1 MITLTQAAAEKIR
14 ELMADQ
20 PGEVYLRLFVQ
31 KGGCEGFT
39 YGMGFDDRME
49 ADDEVL
55 EQHGIRLVVDPLTR
69 RVMDGAQID
78 YRRTPVGEG
87 FAVYNPRA
95 VATCGCG
102 HSFKTAEEQGE
113 AQPCEEAS
121 AGGGG
126 GDE

>member
-20 PGEVYLRLFVQ
+20 PGGVYLRLFVQ

-102 HSFKTAEEQGE
+102 HSFKTAEDQGE
-113 AQPCEEAS
+113 AQPCEEAPV
-121 AGGGG
+121 GGGG

>member
-1 MITLTQAAAEKIR
+1 MITLTQAAADKIR
-14 ELMADQ
+14 ELMAEQ

-39 YGMGFDDRME
+39 YGMGFDDRTE
-49 ADDEVL
+49 TDDEVL

-69 RVMDGAQID
+69 RVLDGAQID
-78 YRRTPVGEG
+78 YRRTPMGEG
-87 FAVYNPRA
+87 FAVHNPRA

-102 HSFKTAEEQGE
+102 HSFKTAEDPGE

-126 GDE
+126 ER